1 MREINGYR
9 VGIDIGGTF
18 TDIVLTGNDGSV
30 VTSKVASTPDDYGR
44 AIVDGLGVLFKEA
57 SIRPEQ
63 IELVVH
69 GTTVAT
75 NAILEGKGAKTAL
88 ITTQGFRDVL
98 ELRRIRIPE
107 LYNLFY
113 ERPQPL
119 VPRRLRFEVLERMD
133 AKGKILIPLDEE
145 STLRVLKKIAQSDVE
160 SVAICTLHS
169 YANPK
174 HEKRIYTL
182 AKKVLP
188 RSIFV
193 TCSSEILPEIREYE
207 RTSTTVINAYIGPVV
222 RRYLKNLIERLN
234 SIGVL
239 APLHVMQSN
248 GGIMSAKD
256 VMHKPAYIVES
267 GPAAGVIGAAAA
279 SALAGIRN
287 TITIDMGGTTAKAA
301 MIEDGHV
308 AKTSEYEVGAGINIS
323 SKLVKGGGHALKL
336 PVIDVS
342 EIGAGGGSI
351 ARVDSGGLLSVGPM
365 SAGAVP
371 GPVCYGSGGTQP
383 TLTDAM
389 VVLGYINP
397 DYLVGGT
404 LKLHSAN
411 AFKAVEK
418 MIADPLGCTLEQ
430 AAHGVFVLAATT
442 MTRAVKAVSTFRGRD
457 PRDFQLFAFGGNGAL
472 MAAEI
477 ANALDMNCVVVPPYA
492 GLFSAFGLLF
502 SNIEREASRT
512 LFSRTSE
519 LKGYILASSF
529 NRLESDLLNSFVVEG
544 YSVAEVTLRRQ
555 AELRYAGQAYEL
567 SVDVPSCD
575 TGSPLALAK
584 AFTKEHELTYGH
596 SATDEPIDLVNI
608 RVSASATPRGAR
620 TITFSPRAGRREV
633 VGQRKAYFGSD
644 FGRLDTRV
652 VDRSFLSVGSVAGPL
667 IIEEYDTTV
676 LVPPG
681 WTARLDKGG
690 NIVMESK

>member
-1 MREINGYR
+1 MSAPVGFR

-18 TDIVLTGNDGSV
+18 TDIVLAGEDGSV
-30 VTSKVASTPDDYGR
+30 ATRKVSSTPDDYGR
-44 AIVDGLGVLFKEA
+44 AIVEGLGALLRETNIPA
-57 SIRPEQ
+57 ARIG
-63 IELVVH
+63 LVVH

-88 ITTQGFRDVL
+88 ITTEGFRDVL

-113 ERPQPL
+113 ERPAPL
-119 VPRRLRFEVLERMD
+119 VPRRLRFEVPERMD
-133 AKGKILIPLDEE
+133 AKGKVRVPLDEAAA
-145 STLRVLKKIAQSDVE
+145 LRVLRRIAGAEVE
-160 SVAICTLHS
+160 SLAICTLHA

-174 HEKRIYTL
+174 HERRIAAL
-182 AKKVLP
+182 AKKALP

-222 RRYLKNLIERLN
+222 RRYLQNLLARLR
-234 SIGVL
+234 SIGVE

-248 GGIMSAKD
+248 GGIMAATE
-256 VMHKPAYIVES
+256 VMLKPAYIVES

-279 SALAGIRN
+279 AAIAGIRN

-301 MIEDGHV
+301 MIEDGLV

-351 ARVDSGGLLSVGPM
+351 AKVDVGGLLTVGPE

-371 GPVCYGSGGTQP
+371 GPVCYGAGGAQP

-397 DYLVGGT
+397 DYLIGGA
-404 LKLHSAN
+404 LKLESAK
-411 AFKAVEK
+411 AAAAVESRV
-418 MIADPLGCTLEQ
+418 ARPLGRGLDE
-430 AAHGVFVLAATT
+430 AAYGVFVLAATT

-457 PRDFQLFAFGGNGAL
+457 PRDFCLFAFGGNGAL

-477 ANALDMNCVVVPPYA
+477 AGALDMTRVVVPPYA

-502 SNIEREASRT
+502 SNVERAASRT
-512 LFSRTSE
+512 LFRRTTE
-519 LKGYILASSF
+519 LKGSELARAF
-529 NRLESDLLNSFVVEG
+529 GLMEKGLRAAFAAEG
-544 YSVAEVTLRRQ
+544 YAAGEVTLRRQ

-567 SVDVPSCD
+567 TVAAPPLD
-575 TGSPLALAK
+575 TGTPAVLAA
-584 AFTKEHELTYGH
+584 AFIAEHERTYGH
-596 SATDEPIDLVNI
+596 AAADEPIDLVNI
-608 RVSASATPRGAR
+608 RVAASAMPRGTRA
-620 TITFSPRAGRREV
+620 ITVRPRAGASGRER
-633 VGQRKAYFGSD
+633 QRPAYFGPVL
-644 FGRLDTRV
+644 GRLETSVIERV
-652 VDRSFLSVGSVAGPL
+652 ALAGGARSGPL
-667 IIEEYDTTV
+667 IVEEYDATA

-681 WTARLDKGG
+681 WRASLDAAG
-690 NIVMESK
+690 NIVMVTQ